1 MWWVSAILYLLG
13 CSVCKDVYMD
23 NLDTLEIEVET
34 RASKLA
40 FIGTV
45 AVWPL
50 IELHHLIFERG
61 E

>member
-1 MWWVSAILYLLG
+1 MLWLAAILYLMG
-13 CSVCKDVYMD
+13 CSVCKDVYEAD
-23 NLDTLEIEVET
+23 LEAQELKVET

-45 AVWPL
+45 AIWPL